1 MRMGLRAACCISRLF
16 SGVRTAFGFCN
27 IAISALVERMSMAWH
42 LRHAQGRAADSAG
55 NTVRVGLRAA
65 SITGVCCG
73 SILPEHGGAACIS
86 AVAA

>member
-16 SGVRTAFGFCN
+16 SGVRTAFGFRN

-55 NTVRVGLRAA
+55 NTRPPPSTPRLPGLRRGSHNAQRSTAA
-65 SITGVCCG
+65 GYRQ
-73 SILPEHGGAACIS
+73 L
-86 AVAA
+86 

>member
-16 SGVRTAFGFCN
+16 SGVRAAFGFCN

-55 NTVRVGLRAA
+55 KTTVFLKNSTTKDRYV
-65 SITGVCCG
+65 V
-73 SILPEHGGAACIS
+73 
-86 AVAA
+86 